1 MPFHFRQNHRAART
15 MIATDT
21 TGTTTATAIVP
32 PADKPESPLLEDSM
46 AAEPPDVEEEPSA
59 VLPAVC
65 EGDAS
70 VEVIMTVVGPAVFP
84 LEEL

>member
-1 MPFHFRQNHRAART
+1 
-15 MIATDT
+15 
-21 TGTTTATAIVP
+21 
-32 PADKPESPLLEDSM
+32 M